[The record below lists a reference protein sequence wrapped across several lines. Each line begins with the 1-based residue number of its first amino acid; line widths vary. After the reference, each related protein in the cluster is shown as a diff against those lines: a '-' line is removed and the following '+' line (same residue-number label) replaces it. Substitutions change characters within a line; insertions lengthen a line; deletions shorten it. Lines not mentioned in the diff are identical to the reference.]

1 MLAENLR
8 KLVDLKKQLNTVV
21 KAISGEEGGGTIS
34 LADLPNKLS
43 TTVTTVIEDNTEY
56 SAFEVM
62 PNKEEITA
70 GTVDEVTGLTY
81 TRAVPACTV
90 HKMTLR
96 SSQEPED
103 CDVIIDWGD
112 GTVQAIKEGHYT
124 AHTAGK
130 SYEVEHDYAP
140 SMSVAAQRFVV
151 KIRGKNYYTFRHNSY
166 KDNNLISRIFDNDLP
181 IASHIVN
188 LASMA
193 YSADRLLKVH
203 FPSYTAPYSNVW
215 NWSSCFEQC
224 PNVVSITGFEDI
236 SISDGAALSAL
247 MASCGALTTTDFVFP
262 AGMSRIQNVFTGNT
276 KLARD
281 INDFFPK
288 QGFSSANIMI
298 RAPFNYCRSV
308 TGIVPADKLWN
319 NPDITWSFEHA
330 NDLPFKNC
338 SNELRAQVPVSWGG
352 TNKAIEA
359 ELQVKKLAKQLG
371 FDLNYYSAFEVMPNK
386 AVIPVGTVDDVTGL
400 TYNRAVPACTVHK
413 MTLRSAQ
420 EPADCDVV
428 IDWGDGTVQAI
439 KDITWTTAT
448 HTAGKSYELSHDYAS
463 AMPQSSQRFVVK
475 IYGKDYY
482 TFRHNSYKDN
492 NLISRIFDAEF
503 PMASHVLNFASMV
516 CSADRLLKVHFPHS
530 TVPFSDV
537 WNWSSCFNE
546 CPNVVSI
553 TGFEDMMPRGDAE
566 YSGFMAACANLVTT
580 DFVFPASMSKIPNM
594 FSGDI
599 NLERDIN
606 AFFPKQGF
614 SSSNI
619 LIRAPFNACK
629 KLTGTVPADKL
640 WNDPHITWKWEH
652 ATDRP
657 FSNCLANI
665 KEQVPVSWGG
675 TLEETTEE

>member
-56 SAFEVM
+56 SSFEVM
-62 PNKEEITA
+62 PNKEEIPA

-96 SSQEPED
+96 SAQEPED
-103 CDVIIDWGD
+103 CDVVIDWGD
-112 GTVQAIKEGHYT
+112 GTVQAIKEGYYT
-124 AHTAGK
+124 AHTVGK

-151 KIRGKNYYTFRHNSY
+151 KIRGKNYYTFRHN
-166 KDNNLISRIFDNDLP
+166 L
-181 IASHIVN
+181 
-188 LASMA
+188 
-193 YSADRLLKVH
+193 
-203 FPSYTAPYSNVW
+203 
-215 NWSSCFEQC
+215 
-224 PNVVSITGFEDI
+224 
-236 SISDGAALSAL
+236 
-247 MASCGALTTTDFVFP
+247 
-262 AGMSRIQNVFTGNT
+262 
-276 KLARD
+276 
-281 INDFFPK
+281 
-288 QGFSSANIMI
+288 
-298 RAPFNYCRSV
+298 
-308 TGIVPADKLWN
+308 
-319 NPDITWSFEHA
+319 
-330 NDLPFKNC
+330 
-338 SNELRAQVPVSWGG
+338 
-352 TNKAIEA
+352 
-359 ELQVKKLAKQLG
+359 
-371 FDLNYYSAFEVMPNK
+371 
-386 AVIPVGTVDDVTGL
+386 
-400 TYNRAVPACTVHK
+400 
-413 MTLRSAQ
+413 
-420 EPADCDVV
+420 
-428 IDWGDGTVQAI
+428 
-439 KDITWTTAT
+439 
-448 HTAGKSYELSHDYAS
+448 
-463 AMPQSSQRFVVK
+463 
-475 IYGKDYY
+475 
-482 TFRHNSYKDN
+482 YKDN

-516 CSADRLLKVHFPHS
+516 YSADRLLKVHFPHS

-580 DFVFPASMSKIPNM
+580 DFVFPASIAKIPNM

-652 ATDRP
+652 AKDRP

-675 TLEETTEE
+675 TLEETTEV